1 VHVCS
6 FSCSRGALRARSFAC
21 ASIIQEEEAHWTAP
35 SSTPFD
41 PPTYPAAGAV
51 RAGRSERFP
60 YASLPGTTPD
70 NASKVWRALLAFG
83 APLQEL
89 TERDLSTPNLVFQ
102 IGVAPYRIDL
112 LTSIEGV
119 SFDEAWRDRVV
130 VRVEGQ
136 DIPLIGR
143 EDLLR
148 NKRATGRLR
157 DLADAEELEKL
168 AT

>member
-1 VHVCS
+1 MNRD
-6 FSCSRGALRARSFAC
+6 FAEMLAALS
-21 ASIIQEEEAHWTAP
+21 
-35 SSTPFD
+35 
-41 PPTYPAAGAV
+41 AAGAEYLLVGAHALAAHGVV
-51 RAGRSERFP
+51 RATGDMDVWVR
-60 YASLPGTTPD
+60 ATPE

-89 TERDLSTPNLVFQ
+89 TERDLATPELVFQ

-112 LTSIEGV
+112 LTSIDGV
-119 SFDEAWRDRVV
+119 SFEEAWMHRAM
-130 VRVEGQ
+130 VRVEGHE
-136 DIPLIGR
+136 IPLIGR

>member
-1 VHVCS
+1 MNRD
-6 FSCSRGALRARSFAC
+6 FAEMLAALS
-21 ASIIQEEEAHWTAP
+21 
-35 SSTPFD
+35 
-41 PPTYPAAGAV
+41 AAGAEYLLVGAHALAAHGVV
-51 RAGRSERFP
+51 RATGDLDVWIRP
-60 YASLPGTTPD
+60 TAD

-89 TERDLSTPNLVFQ
+89 TERDLATPDVVFQ
-102 IGVAPYRIDL
+102 IGVVPYRIDL
-112 LTSIEGV
+112 LTSIDGV
-119 SFDEAWRDRVV
+119 SFDEAWPNRTT

-136 DIPLIGR
+136 AIPLIGR
-143 EDLLR
+143 DDFLR

>member
-1 VHVCS
+1 MNRD
-6 FSCSRGALRARSFAC
+6 FAEMLAALS
-21 ASIIQEEEAHWTAP
+21 
-35 SSTPFD
+35 
-41 PPTYPAAGAV
+41 AAGAEYLLVGAHALAAHGVV
-51 RAGRSERFP
+51 RATGDLGLWIRPTRE
-60 YASLPGTTPD
+60 
-70 NASKVWRALLAFG
+70 NAAKVWKALVAFG

-89 TERDLSTPNLVFQ
+89 TERDLATPDLVFQ

-112 LTSIEGV
+112 LTSIDGV
-119 SFDEAWRDRVV
+119 SFDEAWRDRAS

-136 DIPLIGR
+136 EIPLIGR

-168 AT
+168 VT

>member
-1 VHVCS
+1 VNRD
-6 FSCSRGALRARSFAC
+6 FAEMLAALS
-21 ASIIQEEEAHWTAP
+21 
-35 SSTPFD
+35 
-41 PPTYPAAGAV
+41 AAGAEYLLVGAHALAAHGVV
-51 RAGRSERFP
+51 RATGDLAVRIRP
-60 YASLPGTTPD
+60 TPD

-89 TERDLSTPNLVFQ
+89 TERDLATPDVVFQ

-112 LTSIEGV
+112 LTSIDGV
-119 SFDEAWRDRVV
+119 SFDDAWRNRTT

-136 DIPLIGR
+136 EIALIGR
-143 EDLLR
+143 EDFLR